1 MKAHTMNELNRNRA
15 HFGYSSF
22 HKDEGKRHALV
33 NGGSYITATDH
44 ANIGTKV
51 FLKDES
57 GWSILVRRDGKSY
70 CADGATRDGA
80 ERALL
85 EKYPD
90 ELDWKITER

>member
-1 MKAHTMNELNRNRA
+1 MSEQERNRS

-44 ANIGTKV
+44 DKIGTKV
-51 FLKDES
+51 FLKDEN
-57 GWSILVRRDGKSY
+57 GWSILVRRDGVSY
-70 CADGATRDGA
+70 CADGTTRDGA
-80 ERALL
+80 EKALL
-85 EKYPD
+85 EKHN